1 VPFWNS
7 IAAVMNQNRLRDGKE
22 PAMFTQLRQVFRYP
36 FQSPDWQSRYWIGV
50 ALIFLGFIIPLV
62 PFLFVGGYFMR
73 HLRSRIRGQELALPT
88 WDDWGSLALDGLR
101 QMVVTVVFMLP
112 GFLVLFGGQI
122 LYFLTFF
129 GATIAA
135 STSDPNNP
143 APYLAMFGSMGIMF
157 LSLALGTLLMFL
169 GIIPLPMALA
179 HCAAKESLG
188 AAFHFREWWR
198 LLRLNAWDY
207 FIAWVV
213 IAGLGMVLFTALTL
227 AYYTL
232 ILICLVPFLMA
243 LIGFYVLLVYGS
255 LFGQV
260 YRDSQQMVGAE
271 EIALID

>member
-1 VPFWNS
+1 
-7 IAAVMNQNRLRDGKE
+7 
-22 PAMFTQLRQVFRYP
+22 MFTQLRQVLRYP

-50 ALIFLGFIIPLV
+50 GLIFLGFIIPLV
-62 PFLFVGGYFMR
+62 PLLFVSGYFMR
-73 HLRSRIRGQELALPT
+73 VLRGRIREQELALPA

-101 QMVVTVVFMLP
+101 QIVVCVVFMLP

-135 STSDPNNP
+135 SARNANSLTPL
-143 APYLAMFGSMGIMF
+143 LAMFGSMGVMF
-157 LSLALGTLLMFL
+157 LSLALGMLLIFL
-169 GIIPLPMALA
+169 GVIPLPMALA

-198 LLRLNAWDY
+198 LLRRNAWDY

-213 IAGLGMVLFTALTL
+213 MAGLAMILMTALSL

-232 ILICLVPFLMA
+232 ILICLIPFLMA
-243 LIGFYVLLVYGS
+243 VAGFYGLMVYGA

-260 YRDSQQMVGAE
+260 YRDSLEMTSSDEVSLTAT
-271 EIALID
+271 A